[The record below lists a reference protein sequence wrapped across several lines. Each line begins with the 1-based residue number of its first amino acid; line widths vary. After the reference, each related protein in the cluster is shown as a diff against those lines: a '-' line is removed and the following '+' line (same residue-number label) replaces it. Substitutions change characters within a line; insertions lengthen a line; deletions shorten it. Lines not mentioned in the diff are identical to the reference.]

1 VTQRSDQQVRQ
12 FTRKIHRE
20 NPRARII
27 LTGCYAQRDPDSV
40 AQVEG
45 VSLVAGNTE
54 KNKLVQL
61 MDLDGGKTSDAGS
74 IFNRSFEKKRSFN
87 PSSALPIGDKTRPLV
102 KIQDGCD
109 ARCSYCIV
117 PTVRGP
123 SRSIPPELILEQVQQ
138 LLQQGFREIVLTGI
152 HMGTYGMHLQP
163 RVPLNRLIERIT
175 GLPGT
180 WRLRLSSIE
189 PMELSR
195 KVIDLAASSE
205 KVAPHFHIC
214 LQSGSDRILKKML
227 RPYNKAR
234 FASIVEEIHRKI
246 PAAGIGTDVISGFPG
261 ESVEDHRRT
270 IEFLKELPFSYF
282 HVFPYSDRS
291 GTLASDMPDK
301 VSSKVIKERSRE
313 LRELSAC
320 KNSQFRKSFIGKEIV
335 SLTLSEQR
343 GGFREA
349 LTGNYLRHLVPIG
362 IPGNQLFTSRVTE
375 DRDGFLISA
384 GEAGQETEQE

>member
-1 VTQRSDQQVRQ
+1 LGKSFYIATFGCRTNQADSAGIHNDFLRADYEEVQEAVKADVIIINSCTVTQRSDQQVRQ

-123 SRSIPPELILEQVQQ
+123 SRSIPPELILEQV
-138 LLQQGFREIVLTGI
+138 
-152 HMGTYGMHLQP
+152 
-163 RVPLNRLIERIT
+163 
-175 GLPGT
+175 
-180 WRLRLSSIE
+180 
-189 PMELSR
+189 
-195 KVIDLAASSE
+195 D
-205 KVAPHFHIC
+205 
-214 LQSGSDRILKKML
+214 
-227 RPYNKAR
+227 
-234 FASIVEEIHRKI
+234 
-246 PAAGIGTDVISGFPG
+246 
-261 ESVEDHRRT
+261 
-270 IEFLKELPFSYF
+270 
-282 HVFPYSDRS
+282 
-291 GTLASDMPDK
+291 
-301 VSSKVIKERSRE
+301 
-313 LRELSAC
+313 
-320 KNSQFRKSFIGKEIV
+320 
-335 SLTLSEQR
+335 
-343 GGFREA
+343 
-349 LTGNYLRHLVPIG
+349 
-362 IPGNQLFTSRVTE
+362 
-375 DRDGFLISA
+375 
-384 GEAGQETEQE
+384 